1 MAANRVSR
9 SVNPLLSV
17 AIALVVIA
25 AGSAAWFGWR
35 WYSAAHSS
43 SLHSS
48 QVRDQALQQ
57 GELAMENFNT
67 MNYHNVAQGL
77 KLWENS
83 STGELLRAIS
93 TGQSQFISEVR
104 KEKTETTATIL
115 DAALT
120 SLNEQAG
127 TAGIMAAV
135 QLDVVPATGSPVT
148 KRTELVGDL
157 QLTTDGWKLSALGQA
172 PQGGNGSTSSP

>member
-1 MAANRVSR
+1 MATNHVRR
-9 SVNPLLSV
+9 SPNPLLAV

-25 AGSAAWFGWR
+25 AGSAAWFGWK

-43 SLHSS
+43 SLSS
-48 QVRDQALQQ
+48 ARVRDQALQQ
-57 GELAMENFNT
+57 GEQAVENFNT
-67 MNYHNVAQGL
+67 MNYKNVGAGL
-77 KLWENS
+77 KLWEKS

-104 KEKTETTATIL
+104 KNKTNTTATVL

-120 SLNEQAG
+120 SLTAR
-127 TAGIMAAV
+127 TAGIVAAV
-135 QLDVVPATGSPVT
+135 QLTVVPAGGSPVT

-157 QLTTDGWKLSALGQA
+157 QLTAGGWKLSALGQA

>member
-1 MAANRVSR
+1 MATNHVRR

-17 AIALVVIA
+17 AIVLVVIA
-25 AGSAAWFGWR
+25 AGCAAWFGWK
-35 WYSAAHSS
+35 WYSSSHSATLS
-43 SLHSS
+43 SARL
-48 QVRDQALQQ
+48 RDQALQQ
-57 GELAMENFNT
+57 GEQAVENFNT
-67 MNYHNVAQGL
+67 MNYHNVHAGL
-77 KLWENS
+77 QLWEKS

-93 TGQSQFISEVR
+93 NGQSQFVSEVR
-104 KEKTETTATIL
+104 KDKTNTTATIL

-120 SLNEQAG
+120 SLTDR

-135 QLDVVPATGSPVT
+135 QLTVVPASGSPVT

-157 QLTTDGWKLSALGQA
+157 QLTAGGWKLSALGQA

>member
-1 MAANRVSR
+1 MATNHVRR
-9 SVNPLLSV
+9 SLNPLLSV

-25 AGSAAWFGWR
+25 TGCAAWFGWK

-43 SLHSS
+43 SLSS
-48 QVRDQALQQ
+48 ARFRDQALQQ
-57 GELAMENFNT
+57 GEQAVENFNT
-67 MNYHNVAQGL
+67 MNYRNVAAGL
-77 KLWENS
+77 RLWENS
-83 STGELLRAIS
+83 ATGELLRAIS
-93 TGQSQFISEVR
+93 TGQAQFISEVH
-104 KEKTETTATIL
+104 KAKTNTTATVL

-120 SLNEQAG
+120 SLNEQTH

-135 QLDVVPATGSPVT
+135 QLTVVPASGSPVT

-157 QLTTDGWKLSALGQA
+157 QLTSGGWKLSALGQA